1 VITLPFVLFI
11 GYLIGSVPSGY
22 LIVRILKGIDIRDY
36 GSGNIGFANTLR
48 VLGLLPGLAVLISD
62 IAKGAI
68 SAWAGTLF
76 ASSIGIS
83 PQIAGG
89 MLGLSS
95 IIGHNW
101 SIFLKFRG
109 GKGVATTAGVFLVLT
124 PFPFIFSA
132 LTMALVMG
140 LTRYVSLG
148 SMIAGGSLPIFIWLG
163 VNEKGWFYLYLSV
176 VAAFLIVFTHRSNLG
191 RLLQGKERKLGERIQ
206 EPK

>member
-1 VITLPFVLFI
+1 MVPFVLFV
-11 GYLIGSVPSGY
+11 GYLIGSIPSGY
-22 LIVRILKGIDIRDY
+22 LIAKLLKEIDIRDY
-36 GSGNIGFANTLR
+36 GSGNIGFANSLR
-48 VLGLLPGLAVLISD
+48 VLGLLPGLTVLVAD
-62 IAKGAI
+62 IAKGAV
-68 SAWAGTLF
+68 SVWTGTLF

-101 SIFLKFRG
+101 SVFLKFRG

-140 LTRYVSLG
+140 LTRYVSLS
-148 SMIAGGSLPIFIWLG
+148 SMIAGGSLPLFIWLW

-176 VAAFLIVFTHRSNLG
+176 VAASLIVFTHRSNLG
-191 RLLQGKERKLGERIQ
+191 RLWQGKERKLGERI
-206 EPK
+206 

>member
-1 VITLPFVLFI
+1 MILVPFVLFV

-22 LIVRILKGIDIRDY
+22 LIAKLLKGIDIRDY

-48 VLGLLPGLAVLISD
+48 VLGLLPGLTVLVAD
-62 IAKGAI
+62 IAKGAV
-68 SAWAGTLF
+68 SVGTGTLF

-89 MLGLSS
+89 ILGLSS

-101 SIFLKFRG
+101 SVFLKFRG

-124 PFPFIFSA
+124 PFPFICSA

-148 SMIAGGSLPIFIWLG
+148 SMMAGGSLPFFIWLWM
-163 VNEKGWFYLYLSV
+163 NEKGWFYLCLSV
-176 VAAFLIVFTHRSNLG
+176 AAASLIVFTHRSNLR
-191 RLLQGKERKLGERIQ
+191 RLLQGKERKLGERI
-206 EPK
+206 

>member
-1 VITLPFVLFI
+1 MTALPFVLFM

-48 VLGLLPGLAVLISD
+48 VSGLLPGLAVLIAD
-62 IAKGAI
+62 IAKGAV
-68 SAWAGTLF
+68 SAGAGILF
-76 ASSIGIS
+76 ASSIGMS
-83 PQIAGG
+83 PQIGAGI
-89 MLGLSS
+89 LGLSS

-101 SIFLKFRG
+101 SVFLKFRG

-124 PFPFIFSA
+124 PFPFMFST

-148 SMIAGGSLPIFIWLG
+148 SMIAGGSLPIFIWLWM
-163 VNEKGWFYLYLSV
+163 NEKSWFYLYLSV
-176 VAAFLIVFTHRSNLG
+176 VTAFLIVFRHRSNLG
-191 RLLQGKERKLGERIQ
+191 RLLQGRERKLGKRI
-206 EPK
+206 

>member
-1 VITLPFVLFI
+1 MITLSFVLFI
-11 GYLIGSVPSGY
+11 GYLIGSIPSGY
-22 LIVRILKGIDIRDY
+22 LIAKFLKGIDIRDY
-36 GSGNIGFANTLR
+36 GSGNIGFANSLR
-48 VLGLLPGLAVLISD
+48 VLGLVPGLVVLVAD
-62 IAKGAI
+62 IAKGVV

-76 ASSIGIS
+76 ASSIGIT

-95 IIGHNW
+95 IMGHNW
-101 SIFLKFRG
+101 SVFLKFRG

-148 SMIAGGSLPIFIWLG
+148 SMIAGGSLPLFIWLW

-176 VAAFLIVFTHRSNLG
+176 VAASLIVFTHRSNLG
-191 RLLQGKERKLGERIQ
+191 RLLQGKERKLGERT
-206 EPK
+206 

>member
-1 VITLPFVLFI
+1 MITLSFVLFI

-22 LIVRILKGIDIRDY
+22 LIAKFLKGIDIRDY
-36 GSGNIGFANTLR
+36 GSGNIGFANSLR
-48 VLGLLPGLAVLISD
+48 VLGLVPGLVVLVAD
-62 IAKGAI
+62 IAKGVV

-76 ASSIGIS
+76 ASSIGIT

-95 IIGHNW
+95 IMGHNW
-101 SIFLKFRG
+101 SVFLKFRG

-148 SMIAGGSLPIFIWLG
+148 SMIAGGSLPLFIWLW

-176 VAAFLIVFTHRSNLG
+176 VAASLIVFTHRSNLG
-191 RLLQGKERKLGERIQ
+191 RLLQGKERKLGERT
-206 EPK
+206 

>member
-1 VITLPFVLFI
+1 MTMVPFVLFM

-22 LIVRILKGIDIRDY
+22 LIARFLKGIDIRDY

-48 VLGLLPGLAVLISD
+48 VLGLLPGLAVLVAD
-62 IAKGAI
+62 IAKGAV
-68 SAWAGTLF
+68 SVWAGTLF
-76 ASSIGIS
+76 ASFVGTN
-83 PQIAGG
+83 PQIAGA

-101 SIFLKFRG
+101 SVFLKFRG

-148 SMIAGGSLPIFIWLG
+148 SMIAGGSLPLFIWLW

-176 VAAFLIVFTHRSNLG
+176 AAASLIVFTHRSNLG
-191 RLLQGKERKLGERIQ
+191 RLLQGRERKLGERI
-206 EPK
+206 

>member
-1 VITLPFVLFI
+1 MITLPFVLFM

-22 LIVRILKGIDIRDY
+22 LVARFLKGIDIRDY

-48 VLGLLPGLAVLISD
+48 VLGLLPGLAVLVAD
-62 IAKGAI
+62 IAKGGV
-68 SAWAGTLF
+68 SVWTGTLC

-101 SIFLKFRG
+101 SVFLKFRG
-109 GKGVATTAGVFLVLT
+109 GKGVATTGGVFLVLT
-124 PFPFIFSA
+124 PFPFMFSA
-132 LTMALVMG
+132 LTTALVIG

-148 SMIAGGSLPIFIWLG
+148 SIIGGGSLPLFIWLW
-163 VNEKGWFYLYLSV
+163 VNNKGQFYLYLSI
-176 VAAFLIVFTHRSNLG
+176 VAASLIVFTHRSNLG
-191 RLLQGKERKLGERIQ
+191 RLLRGKERKLGKRI
-206 EPK
+206 

>member
-1 VITLPFVLFI
+1 MTTLPFVLFM

-22 LIVRILKGIDIRDY
+22 LVARFLKGIDIRDY

-48 VLGLLPGLAVLISD
+48 VLGLLPGLAVLVAD
-62 IAKGAI
+62 IAKGGV
-68 SAWAGTLF
+68 SVWAGTLC

-101 SIFLKFRG
+101 SVFLKFRG
-109 GKGVATTAGVFLVLT
+109 GKGVATTGGVFLVLT
-124 PFPFIFSA
+124 PFPFMFSA
-132 LTMALVMG
+132 LTMALVIG

-148 SMIAGGSLPIFIWLG
+148 SIIGGGSLPLFIWLW
-163 VNEKGWFYLYLSV
+163 VNNKGQFYLYLSI
-176 VAAFLIVFTHRSNLG
+176 VAASLIVFTHRSNLG
-191 RLLQGKERKLGERIQ
+191 RLLRGKERKLGERM
-206 EPK
+206 

>member
-1 VITLPFVLFI
+1 MITLPFVLFM

-22 LIVRILKGIDIRDY
+22 LVARFLKGIDIRDY

-48 VLGLLPGLAVLISD
+48 VLGLLPGLAVLVAD
-62 IAKGAI
+62 IAKGGV
-68 SAWAGTLF
+68 SVWTGTLC

-101 SIFLKFRG
+101 SVFLKFRG
-109 GKGVATTAGVFLVLT
+109 GKGVATTGGVFLVLT
-124 PFPFIFSA
+124 PFPFMFSA
-132 LTMALVMG
+132 LTMALVIG

-148 SMIAGGSLPIFIWLG
+148 SIIGGGSLPLFIWLW
-163 VNEKGWFYLYLSV
+163 VNNKGQFYLYLSI
-176 VAAFLIVFTHRSNLG
+176 VAASLIVFTHRSNLG
-191 RLLQGKERKLGERIQ
+191 RLLRGKERKLGERI
-206 EPK
+206 